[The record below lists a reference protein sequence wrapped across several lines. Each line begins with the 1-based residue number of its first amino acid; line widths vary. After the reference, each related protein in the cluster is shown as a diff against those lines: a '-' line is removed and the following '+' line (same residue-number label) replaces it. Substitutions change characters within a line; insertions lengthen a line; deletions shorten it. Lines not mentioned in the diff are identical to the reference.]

1 MRAYKGVV
9 ENGVVV
15 VVGARLPEGTVVT
28 VTVGEGELLRAQ
40 ISSVLRRAPKIRIRL
55 KPNPGL
61 AMEAAGE
68 AAQDG
73 PRPSLSGA
81 ALPSPCLPAS
91 ALKPGPE

>member
-61 AMEAAGE
+61 AMEAAGDT
-68 AAQDG
+68 AQDG
-73 PRPSLSGA
+73 PRA
-81 ALPSPCLPAS
+81 FLPGSS
-91 ALKPGPE
+91 VKPESE

>member
-40 ISSVLRRAPKIRIRL
+40 ITHFFEQYKALEKGKWVKVEGWDNA
-55 KPNPGL
+55 
-61 AMEAAGE
+61 EAAKAE
-68 AAQDG
+68 IISSFERAQ
-73 PRPSLSGA
+73 
-81 ALPSPCLPAS
+81 
-91 ALKPGPE
+91 KK